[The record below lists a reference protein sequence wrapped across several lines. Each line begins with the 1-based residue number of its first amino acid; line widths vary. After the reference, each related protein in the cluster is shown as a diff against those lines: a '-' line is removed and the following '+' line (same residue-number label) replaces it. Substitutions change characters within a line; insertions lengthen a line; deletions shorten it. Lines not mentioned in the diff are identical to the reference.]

1 MRSLDHGPLFSL
13 FGCASWHFLSCLKTL
28 QDGTQ
33 CLLAAACLHALTEEA
48 SGSSLH
54 VASEEQMGSLLASI
68 ARHFVWRLYVTQ
80 RGAAPERR
88 TGDVAMRRLNA

>member
-13 FGCASWHFLSCLKTL
+13 FGCASWHFLPCLKTL

-33 CLLAAACLHALTEEA
+33 CLLAAACLHALTKEA

-54 VASEEQMGSLLASI
+54 IASEEQMGSRSTSSSGSAS
-68 ARHFVWRLYVTQ
+68 RSVEQ
-80 RGAAPERR
+80 R
-88 TGDVAMRRLNA
+88 